1 MDLVS
6 NLIENNIN
14 QAIALNQI
22 LEKNENQINNICVEQ
37 KKLESYNSS
46 ISSLLKTWSG
56 WWSRIWDYSSH
67 HNNVEALESL
77 TTNVSRDK
85 VNSST
90 EKDIN
95 LVEGEQLDK
104 NVKLLKELSNKMSI
118 NLDLQNEMLD
128 TVNNNNEKLETEL
141 LTNQRKINNLL

>member
-6 NLIENNIN
+6 NLIENNVN

-37 KKLESYNSS
+37 KKLENYNSS

-56 WWSRIWDYSSH
+56 WWNRIWDYSSH
-67 HNNVEALESL
+67 HNDIEDTKSI
-77 TTNVSRDK
+77 TTNVTRDA

-95 LVEGEQLDK
+95 LVEGDKLDK

-128 TVNNNNEKLETEL
+128 TVNTNNHNLETEL
-141 LTNQRKINNLL
+141 LTNQRKINKLL